1 MYSWVST
8 VIGVT
13 NGDELAT
20 STNGFLGEVG
30 GGVTSDRIVSAAVD
44 ALHESG
50 YDRLSMREVS
60 RRAGVTH
67 VTTYGYFRSKHHV
80 IAEAF
85 TRKLDQW
92 GAQTA
97 SGSTVGELLHSLFT
111 TFGEVLGEDPVLSRA
126 STSALLGEDPPV
138 RDIRERAGAVILHR
152 LSAALGEYDT
162 DARRDALVIAVNGA
176 TLQCGL
182 GYSHYDGIADRLMNA
197 AQFVLDGME

>member
-1 MYSWVST
+1 M
-8 VIGVT
+8 
-13 NGDELAT
+13 
-20 STNGFLGEVG
+20 EVAET
-30 GGVTSDRIVSAAVD
+30 TSDRIVAAAVA

-85 TRKLDQW
+85 ARKLDRW
-92 GAQTA
+92 GEQSA
-97 SGSTVGELLHSLFT
+97 SGDGVAERLNSLFT
-111 TFGEVLGEDPVLSRA
+111 SFEDVLGDDPVLSRA

-138 RDIRERAGAVILHR
+138 KSIRERAGAVILHR
-152 LSAALGEYDT
+152 LSDALGEYDT
-162 DARRDALVIAVNGA
+162 EGRRDALSIAINGA

-182 GYSHYDGIADRLMNA
+182 GYSRYDDIADRLMNTA
-197 AQFVLDGME
+197 HFVLVGVE